1 MQSLQ
6 PTHKPQQ
13 SDGLITVGTESYFFL
28 QVLQTTDPL
37 TNWPQTLLHLDPNHV
52 PQTPTPITPES
63 QIPYPWAPP
72 NSKPPLDHLTPNR
85 LPEFEQN
92 YFKDLRR
99 NKVFAYLDSYD
110 GCLSCLSR
118 FCVVERFNDLL
129 SFPVFLKTLPWWKV
143 GICLQRGQQL
153 VFDRSIDITPVMIFQ
168 NGICIERVV

>member
-72 NSKPPLDHLTPNR
+72 NPKPPLDHLTPNR
-85 LPEFEQN
+85 LPEFEQ
-92 YFKDLRR
+92 K
-99 NKVFAYLDSYD
+99 
-110 GCLSCLSR
+110 
-118 FCVVERFNDLL
+118 
-129 SFPVFLKTLPWWKV
+129 
-143 GICLQRGQQL
+143 
-153 VFDRSIDITPVMIFQ
+153 
-168 NGICIERVV
+168 